1 MTAKV
6 TKCFGLLPGK
16 TLATTVLPVVG
27 FKDQLRRMLLV
38 ERRLKDE
45 KTGRQ
50 TTKKQKQKNNNKKR
64 ERKDFCSLRPLQIE
78 NAAGVTRQVS

>member
-1 MTAKV
+1 M

-50 TTKKQKQKNNNKKR
+50 TTTTKKERER

>member
-1 MTAKV
+1 M

-50 TTKKQKQKNNNKKR
+50 TTKKQNKKKTTTKR
-64 ERKDFCSLRPLQIE
+64 EREKDFCSLRPLQIE